1 MTKTNQTEMD
11 LGVKFKAPTLE
22 QVKREASIIGMEEI
36 EAEKFWNYHGSGGWM
51 VGRKK
56 MKNWRFALNY
66 WKLNSDY
73 RKRDKTRSIFEHRT
87 ILEAKQRIADEIKN
101 RYCLIVAGGKQWT
114 NQEKRAEYV
123 RLMGEIRQINEQI
136 SKL

>member
-56 MKNWRFALNY
+56 MKY
-66 WKLNSDY
+66 WGLPG
-73 RKRDKTRSIFEHRT
+73 
-87 ILEAKQRIADEIKN
+87 
-101 RYCLIVAGGKQWT
+101 VAPS
-114 NQEKRAEYV
+114 V
-123 RLMGEIRQINEQI
+123 RPSTQAMR
-136 SKL
+136 